1 MVLKYWTNDFARCA
15 YLRPDR
21 PNQVLI
27 QYSGDDTKA
36 RQFPHRNSTNS
47 ARNFTR
53 TQPSVI
59 ASVKEAG
66 VSASGPVSAQRLY
79 QSMVVSGSA
88 SATPATSIPRNT
100 RQVKNTLVNQ
110 RNKTRPTRDALY
122 NLHEPAYDF
131 DFIQHI
137 TTYLSVI
144 LHHPDMIE
152 LFRSTLSH
160 STPSDKPMRQLS
172 YDTTFNMGDFY
183 LSVLLFRATGFEFLI
198 YCDAR

>member
-59 ASVKEAG
+59 ASVEEAG
-66 VSASGPVSAQRLY
+66 ASASGPVSAQRLY

-110 RNKTRPTRDALY
+110 RNKTRPTRDATWARLRLRSY
-122 NLHEPAYDF
+122 PAHYYIPFRYTTSPGHDWTISLDSLTQYTF
-131 DFIQHI
+131 GQAYAATVIWYHIQHGRLLPI
-137 TTYLSVI
+137 CAIVPRHWFRISDI
-144 LHHPDMIE
+144 LW
-152 LFRSTLSH
+152 
-160 STPSDKPMRQLS
+160 
-172 YDTTFNMGDFY
+172 
-183 LSVLLFRATGFEFLI
+183 
-198 YCDAR
+198 C